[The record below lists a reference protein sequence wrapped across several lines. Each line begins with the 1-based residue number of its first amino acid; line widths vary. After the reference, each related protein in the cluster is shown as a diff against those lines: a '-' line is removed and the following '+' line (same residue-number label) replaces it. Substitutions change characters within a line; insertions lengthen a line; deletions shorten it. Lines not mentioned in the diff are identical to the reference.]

1 MLRLVVQV
9 EVVGRGLRS
18 EGVLRLGVQVRQ
30 GAKGMLLVLLA
41 ISPRLA
47 LGCTET
53 GG

>member
-30 GAKGMLLVLLA
+30 GAKGMLVLLA
-41 ISPRLA
+41 TSLSLA